1 MMPDNP
7 SRLRSAARTIFAVM
21 LFPFALVALAFILAF
36 DAMLS
41 WRGRGVLSA
50 AACAALCTSCT
61 TEPCAEPQRQQ
72 IATAVSNIVLVVTD
86 AVAQA
91 REARRDEAG
100 ETGGEKSA
108 DPVQSAKPAESGGAP
123 SSTPRIDWRFGGFDG
138 SRAVEDPETQIKDLH
153 ITRSK
158 LTYKWAKGSLKNWGL
173 ADTDAGAIA
182 CCFFWDGKQWIG
194 AKTDWISTSRTSRDF
209 KNLNAGYNG
218 WKPEL
223 YWAATKR
230 AFCIASRDGKKRT
243 NLIETEEPK

>member
-1 MMPDNP
+1 MGRWLEEHAIDI
-7 SRLRSAARTIFAVM
+7 LGELVGLAILCALAAV
-21 LFPFALVALAFILAF
+21 FALIA
-36 DAMLS
+36 S
-41 WRGRGVLSA
+41 S
-50 AACAALCTSCT
+50 CAVIADPDPRNH
-61 TEPCAEPQRQQ
+61 ER
-72 IATAVSNIVLVVTD
+72 IATAVSNAVHAVTE
-86 AVAQA
+86 AA
-91 REARRDEAG
+91 RQGRDARRDEAG
-100 ETGGEKSA
+100 EASGVNSA
-108 DPVQSAKPAESGGAP
+108 DPAQTAKPAKSGGAP
-123 SSTPRIDWRFGGFDG
+123 VLVWKYGGFDG
-138 SRAVEDPETQIKDLH
+138 SRAAEDPNTQIKDLH
-153 ITRSK
+153 ITKSK